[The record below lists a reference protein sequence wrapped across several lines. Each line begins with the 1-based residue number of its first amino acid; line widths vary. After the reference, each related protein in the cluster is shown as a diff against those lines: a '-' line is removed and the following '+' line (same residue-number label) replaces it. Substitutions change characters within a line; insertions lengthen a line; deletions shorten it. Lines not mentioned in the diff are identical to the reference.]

1 MSFLWSPA
9 KPTEAPASE
18 AKGKVNEFDDLLNSK
33 DLELQAILGGAPP
46 ADDTSKKN
54 GSADVNPYVNLTVEG
69 GTISSK
75 EVSGPLGA
83 RGSKARTKPGALP
96 LSAAAASAQDT
107 KLASD
112 QKLFG
117 VPRNYVIVVTMA
129 LIMGG
134 FLSQYMGDV
143 WGDTELN
150 SKTVETEGN

>member
-1 MSFLWSPA
+1 MSFLWSTA

-18 AKGKVNEFDDLLNSK
+18 AKGKVTEFDDLLNSK
-33 DLELQAILGGAPP
+33 DLELQAILGGAPS
-46 ADDTSKKN
+46 ADDASKKS
-54 GSADVNPYVNLTVEG
+54 GGADTNPYVNLTVEG

-75 EVSGPLGA
+75 EVTGPSGS
-83 RGSKARTKPGALP
+83 RGSKARAKPGASP
-96 LSAAAASAQDT
+96 AAAAAAAAQDT

-117 VPRNYVIVVTMA
+117 VPRNYVVVVAMA

-134 FLSQYMGDV
+134 FLFQYMGDV